1 MSNHTLKKVRYN
13 FIWLCVFGIA
23 MGILETIV
31 VVYLRQM
38 YYPLG
43 FNFPLN
49 ILPSNILLIEWIR
62 EISTIIMLVSIG
74 FLVGNNFYQRF
85 SYFIYS
91 FAVWDIFYYVGL
103 KLFLDWPPSLLT
115 WDLLFLIPIT
125 WIGPVLA
132 PLICSLTM
140 ILMAVIIV
148 YWQAKGNLM
157 KVKISEWIL
166 ILVGAFIIFCT
177 FIWDYS
183 TIIIQGGFLSD
194 IFGLANNI
202 KFQNVILQYEPSFYN
217 WYFFALSEGLI
228 LAALIMIVK
237 RMRSS
242 RKQLT
247 IIREK

>member
-1 MSNHTLKKVRYN
+1 MGNLKLKKVGYN
-13 FIWLCVFGIA
+13 FIWLGIFGIA
-23 MGILETIV
+23 MGLLETIV

-43 FNFPLN
+43 FDFPLS
-49 ILPSNILLIEWIR
+49 IFPSNILLIEWIR

-115 WDLLFLIPIT
+115 WDLLFLIPVA

-132 PLICSLTM
+132 PVICSFTM

-148 YWQAKGNLM
+148 YFQAKGDLI
-157 KVKISEWIL
+157 KIKILEWAL
-166 ILVGAFIIFCT
+166 ILLGAFIIFCT

-183 TIIIQGGFLSD
+183 MMIIQSGFLSD
-194 IFGLANNI
+194 LFGLANNP
-202 KFQNVILQYEPSFYN
+202 KFQSVILQYEPSFYN
-217 WYFFALSEGLI
+217 WYLFTLGEGLI
-228 LAALIMIVK
+228 LTALIMIIK
-237 RMRSS
+237 RLRSS
-242 RKQLT
+242 P
-247 IIREK
+247 

>member
-1 MSNHTLKKVRYN
+1 MSNHALEKARYN
-13 FIWLCVFGIA
+13 FIWLGVFGIA

-49 ILPSNILLIEWIR
+49 IFPSNVLLIEWIR
-62 EISTIIMLVSIG
+62 EISTIIMLVSIS

-91 FAVWDIFYYVGL
+91 FAVWDIFYYMGL

-115 WDLLFLIPIT
+115 WDLLFLIPVA

-132 PLICSLTM
+132 PVICSLTM

-148 YWQAKGNLM
+148 YWQAKGDLI
-157 KVKISEWIL
+157 KIKISEWVL
-166 ILVGAFIIFCT
+166 ILLGAFIIFCT

-183 TIIIQGGFLSD
+183 MMIIQGGFLSD
-194 IFGLANNI
+194 LFRLASNI
-202 KFQNVILQYEPSFYN
+202 RFQSVILQYEPSFYN
-217 WYFFALSEGLI
+217 WYLFALGEASI

-237 RMRSS
+237 RVRFP
-242 RKQLT
+242 RK
-247 IIREK
+247 

>member
-1 MSNHTLKKVRYN
+1 MSDHTLKKARYN
-13 FIWLCVFGIA
+13 FIWLGVFGIA
-23 MGILETIV
+23 MGALEAIV
-31 VVYLRQM
+31 VVYLRQI

-49 ILPSNILLIEWIR
+49 TFSSNLLLIEWIR

-74 FLVGNNFYQRF
+74 FLTGNNFLQRF

-103 KLFLDWPPSLLT
+103 KLFLGWPPSFLT

-140 ILMAVIIV
+140 ILMAVTFI
-148 YWQAKGNLM
+148 YWQAKGNLI
-157 KVKISEWIL
+157 KIKISEWTLIL
-166 ILVGAFIIFCT
+166 IGAFIIFCT

-183 TIIIQGGFLSD
+183 KIIIKGGFLSD
-194 IFGLANNI
+194 LFGLANNI
-202 KFQNVILQYEPSFYN
+202 KFQNVIQQYEPSFYN
-217 WYFFALSEGLI
+217 WYFFALSEALI
-228 LAALIMIVK
+228 LAALIMIVRRVK
-237 RMRSS
+237 SS
-242 RKQLT
+242 GK
-247 IIREK
+247 

>member
-1 MSNHTLKKVRYN
+1 MHNHALEKIPYN
-13 FIWLCVFGIA
+13 FIWLGVFGIA

-49 ILPSNILLIEWIR
+49 IFPPNVLSIEWIR

-74 FLVGNNFYQRF
+74 FLAGNNFYQRF

-115 WDLLFLIPIT
+115 WDLLFLIPVA

-132 PLICSLTM
+132 PVICSLTM

-148 YWQAKGNLM
+148 YWQARGDLIKI
-157 KVKISEWIL
+157 KISEWAL

-177 FIWDYS
+177 FIWNYL
-183 TIIIQGGFLSD
+183 TIIIQGGFLPD
-194 IFGLANNI
+194 LFGLASNI
-202 KFQNVILQYEPSFYN
+202 RFQNAILQYEPSFYN
-217 WYFFALSEGLI
+217 WYLFALGEVLV
-228 LAALIMIVK
+228 LVALIMIVK
-237 RMRSS
+237 QVKSS
-242 RKQLT
+242 HKQLT
-247 IIREK
+247 LIKEN